1 MLVRASIRFELGC
14 VIDDKALKDI
24 QITADAAARVAQKR
38 LQELGVSTGTTIPD
52 DFYGY
57 AHVEVDYPA
66 TFGVR

>member
-1 MLVRASIRFELGC
+1 MLVKASIRFEIGC
-14 VIDDKALKDI
+14 VIDDKAVKNI
-24 QITADAAARVAQKR
+24 QVAADDAARVAQKR
-38 LQELGVSTGTTIPD
+38 LQELDVSTGTTIPD